1 MCLPVSVTIPTLNAE
16 GELGLLFSRLFEG
29 LGSGTIREVIVT
41 DGGSDDATVTIAEK
55 VGCLV
60 AKGAK
65 ERGVQIC
72 NGISLAN
79 GD

>member
-41 DGGSDDATVTIAEK
+41 DGGSDDTTVIIADK
-55 VGCLV
+55 VGCLL

-65 ERGVQIC
+65 ERGV
-72 NGISLAN
+72 
-79 GD
+79 